1 MTGRTR
7 TVTDLWVFAYGSLM
21 WRPGFAYLEVVPA
34 KLFGAHRA
42 LCVWSVAHRGTH
54 QRPGLVLGLDRGGS
68 CRGLAYRV
76 GSESGDSV
84 LAYLRKRELVT
95 NVYLEV
101 RRPVV
106 LERPTREVA
115 EALLYVVDRRHPQYA
130 GSLELAEAL
139 DVVRASHGP
148 SGPNPEYV
156 INTADHLRSMG
167 IRDAGLEWL
176 ARELRSGA
184 RPEGQPGG

>member
-1 MTGRTR
+1 MAERPH

-21 WRPGFAYLEVVPA
+21 WRPGFAYEEVVPA

-54 QRPGLVLGLDRGGS
+54 QRPGLVLGLDHGGS
-68 CRGLAYRV
+68 CRGVAYRV
-76 GSESGDSV
+76 ASESGDSV

-106 LERPTREVA
+106 LQRLTPEVV
-115 EALLYVVDRRHPQYA
+115 EALLYIVDRRHPQYA
-130 GSLELAEAL
+130 GNLNPAEAL
-139 DVVRASHGP
+139 EIVRASEGP

-176 ARELRSGA
+176 ATELRSDASAAG
-184 RPEGQPGG
+184 